1 MQIFAHIEESSVADL
16 DQRLYIQFWKFNEL
30 PYH

>member
-1 MQIFAHIEESSVADL
+1 MQIFTQTEESSVADL
-16 DQRLYIQFWKFNEL
+16 DQKLYIQFWKFNEH